1 MNILRSKYVNNPVVA
16 AIIIVGAAFIMAALN
31 ERSSSGFPDTETRI
45 IRTFCD
51 IVGFPLG
58 LIEWA
63 GWDIH
68 PESHALRIANMVIA
82 VVIPVG
88 TWTMIIYGIRSLIR
102 RIRRNDVA

>member
-16 AIIIVGAAFIMAALN
+16 AMIIVGAAFIMAALN
-31 ERSSSGFPDTETRI
+31 ERQSSGFPDAETRT

-51 IVGFPLG
+51 AVGFPLG

-63 GWDIH
+63 GWDVH
-68 PESHALRIANMVIA
+68 PKSHALRIANMVIA

-88 TWTMIIYGIRSLIR
+88 TWTIIICGMRGLVR
-102 RIRRNDVA
+102 RIRRHDG